1 MSGFSQRQVATSSVE
16 PSRLAFVAIYCI
28 THLTTL
34 NTLRGR
40 NLDNAI
46 SKADRCSYISAI
58 GGNDGEP
65 VVWGLFYLYGIE
77 CEMSAANTE
86 CDIRLVVVS

>member
-1 MSGFSQRQVATSSVE
+1 MSGFSQRQVATSTVE

-65 VVWGLFYLYGIE
+65 VVGAFFT
-77 CEMSAANTE
+77 CM
-86 CDIRLVVVS
+86 VSNARCPLPVRNVTYALSS